1 MKHNEFDESLMR
13 FRIGI
18 GILIAVLIL
27 GTIGFYHVEDN
38 INTVL
43 DAFYFTI
50 VTVSTVG
57 YGDISPLTVH
67 GKIFAI
73 ILIVLGVGSVFV
85 VVPTFFEL
93 IVKKEIEEVLKL
105 PTEKSKMTNHIIIC
119 GWGKVGKTLVD
130 ELELRDEQFII
141 IENSTQR
148 IKHLVERDF
157 LVIEGDACSETILDK
172 ANIDQA
178 RMLYATLDDAS
189 NVFIVLTAKILNP
202 EIKIISKVD
211 YINNEAKLI
220 KAGADEIINCHE
232 IGAKRMLDFV
242 ASS

>member
-1 MKHNEFDESLMR
+1 MKHNEINESLLR
-13 FRIGI
+13 FRMGI
-18 GILIAVLIL
+18 GILISVLIL
-27 GTIGFYHVEDN
+27 GTVGFYHFEENVGS
-38 INTVL
+38 IL

-57 YGDISPLTVH
+57 YGDIVPLTAQ
-67 GKIFAI
+67 GKILAI

-105 PTEKSKMTNHIIIC
+105 PTEKSKMTGHIIVC
-119 GWGKVGKTLVD
+119 GWGKVGKTLID
-130 ELELRDEQFII
+130 ELEKRGEKFVV
-141 IENSTQR
+141 IENNPQR

-178 RMLYATLDDAS
+178 KILYATLDDAS

-202 EIKIISKVD
+202 AIKIISKVD

-220 KAGADEIINCHE
+220 KAGADQIINCHE
-232 IGAKRMLDFV
+232 IGAKRMLDF
-242 ASS
+242 AL